1 MHWQIDCLSD
11 WFGDGVVM
19 FLAMSMETMVKDGTN
34 CRNDER
40 YLLGIRLANSELRL
54 GYLRVSSLSLL
65 VTLTVA
71 IETQLLGIFFIFCF

>member
-11 WFGDGVVM
+11 WFEDGVVM

-40 YLLGIRLANSELRL
+40 VFVY
-54 GYLRVSSLSLL
+54 
-65 VTLTVA
+65 
-71 IETQLLGIFFIFCF
+71 